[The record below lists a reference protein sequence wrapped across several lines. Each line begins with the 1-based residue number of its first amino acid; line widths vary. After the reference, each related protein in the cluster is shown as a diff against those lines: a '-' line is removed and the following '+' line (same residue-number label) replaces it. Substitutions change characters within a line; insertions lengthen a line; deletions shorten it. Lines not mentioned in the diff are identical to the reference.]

1 MPPLRRNR
9 PQRTPRDP
17 ARPGRRRPGVESPP
31 VGPQIPEIPDLPDMP
46 DLEPSIVF
54 RALSQNIPFL
64 MLPVRIETRFYHNPH
79 RLRIRIYPDQIHVN
93 SHQSALS
100 PREAQLGR
108 RFWEVSWKMGAERA
122 KQIFKRLADTLG
134 VWRAA
139 WVMEA
144 TTPTNIAAFGSGEPA
159 FPKLDESKTRA
170 APASLELLPTR
181 WFAVGYLH
189 GEIVM
194 VEYGEPITAGL
205 HLAPFEAQS
214 GTDSERWL
222 KDFEAAKRVGMAL
235 EVALE
240 GSKRVIADQGLDE
253 LFVIGTCTGEPRA
266 LAQMLETTLQGHYYT
281 RGFDFAP
288 QGTPTNNTESVR
300 SPWSWES
307 ADSDLVFERI
317 WQPAATLAGSYRE
330 RFSSALGLDADG
342 IASRAVHGE
351 IIDIPSMEAMNQ
363 ALWYVTWGEYLR
375 FMLNHDG
382 DSVLDDDTLEWA
394 REWFS
399 GQVHGGAPYP
409 AFHIGAIPY
418 GVLPIQIQPV
428 PLNPQDSETY
438 LQTALWYLRAGWEQS
453 LVNVPHLDPAAVA
466 SADDAPIET
475 DLEQVNDNL
484 IALLSSHPHPASFY
498 IRESNNLRT
507 MPFWSLLFDPVDL
520 YEGQKEL
527 LAPKVTVF
535 DPTWGRQIDDQLKDT
550 FQSLPEQAEY
560 FEDIIAVI
568 DEGIEALEKEIQDI
582 CDTFDGPLPV
592 EVAELIAAKQ
602 DAIDERNAARLV
614 ANNIIRLLDSHAE
627 RVAPHNTLGLPRMEE
642 VLSAETPN
650 VDQFYFA
657 YKSDDDVT
665 AWGGLPFAQAPDAA
679 DGSTTAVYLP
689 WLVDY
694 ARDAVTGDGPEGISD
709 PAPLLFQLLKHAI
722 DRAREWDNTSIF
734 VIDGILNDL
743 NEVGGLSSAARVSKL
758 HTLEKDVAR
767 LTNATR
773 ILSSALQS
781 KPDDPVLLAF
791 TSVPA
796 DIYIKSANALRTY
809 QRVMRRKSPRLE
821 EMIVLLDQCAVQPR
835 AFRTVAAAPF
845 GTKVPGTLKYLP
857 TSRGRHVN
865 EIALAIEVLAA
876 LTPGDLELRMQ
887 ETLGLA
893 MHRLDAWISAY
904 AEQRLSALRSKQ
916 PAGIQIGGFSWVENL
931 RPDAAGTAS
940 SQGYIHAPS
949 MTQAAAAAV
958 LRSGYSAYSDDS
970 ATSPLSID
978 LRSDRVRVAAWLM
991 DGLRQGQRLNDLL
1004 GYRFERYLHDH
1015 RLDIWIEPVRD
1026 VIREQGTTEL
1036 SNSRQKVI
1044 VDGLALL
1051 ELWDEGRGSLQ
1062 TLLPSVTDATG
1073 GTHAFA
1079 EIVPALKTLVMT
1091 TDAMSDLIL
1100 AESVHALVQGDYER
1114 ATAVYA
1120 ASALG
1125 DVAPPEARSVLTP
1138 NTGRAITHRIAILP
1152 QAQASPWNGQDVSI
1166 RSRTEPTL
1174 ESWAASI
1181 LGSPEYVRF
1190 RIALEDGSIE
1200 VASLANL
1207 PVTALD
1213 AIYLVPPDGGSL
1225 TGSPLGTLI
1234 LSEWC
1239 RTTGT
1244 SAGVSIIA
1252 DVPVEEEEITLGD
1265 FILLANRL
1273 RAVLS
1278 SARAAVS
1285 SDFVPGTTETN
1296 AGINL
1301 EELVRRIDRL
1311 VNEFAGAASGI
1322 EVRSGAPFSALLRLS
1337 YFNLPQAIPTTF
1349 DEALLAQQLA
1359 SVITGATK
1367 RRNEVVAKWSA
1378 LRSNAATMTTEQVLR
1393 GVQDTVALILGR
1405 DFPLM
1410 PRFNVS
1416 STGAVFQDE
1425 AALSQTDPSPV
1436 AGWLLKIARVHPDI
1450 AVFRDLITAAEA
1462 LRDQEIFR
1470 FSIAQQPHITGEP
1483 WIGTQRPL
1491 AVSDRISIAFTTN
1504 GTAASLQG
1512 EIGGLIVDQWIERIP
1527 TDHEMTGV
1535 AVHFD
1540 APSSRPP
1547 QTLLLAMPPESDGW
1561 SLDAAVAVVREAF
1574 AMARLRAVAPETLG
1588 EYGHQLPAVY
1598 LITHPDTIGAES
1610 DGE

>member
-170 APASLELLPTR
+170 APASLELLQPVSNFYRPAGSRWAICTAKLSWSNTANPSQRDCTLRHLRRSPVPTR
-181 WFAVGYLH
+181 N
-189 GEIVM
+189 
-194 VEYGEPITAGL
+194 AGSKTL
-205 HLAPFEAQS
+205 N
-214 GTDSERWL
+214 
-222 KDFEAAKRVGMAL
+222 EAAKRVGMAL

-288 QGTPTNNTESVR
+288 QGTPTNNTESVRSPWSWEIR

-694 ARDAVTGDGPEGISD
+694 RSTCRGWWTMRAMQSRETDRKA
-709 PAPLLFQLLKHAI
+709 FQTQL
-722 DRAREWDNTSIF
+722 RF
-734 VIDGILNDL
+734 C
-743 NEVGGLSSAARVSKL
+743 SSFSNMPSTVPGSG
-758 HTLEKDVAR
+758 T
-767 LTNATR
+767 T
-773 ILSSALQS
+773 LQS
-781 KPDDPVLLAF
+781 
-791 TSVPA
+791 S
-796 DIYIKSANALRTY
+796 
-809 QRVMRRKSPRLE
+809 
-821 EMIVLLDQCAVQPR
+821 
-835 AFRTVAAAPF
+835 
-845 GTKVPGTLKYLP
+845 
-857 TSRGRHVN
+857 
-865 EIALAIEVLAA
+865 
-876 LTPGDLELRMQ
+876 
-887 ETLGLA
+887 
-893 MHRLDAWISAY
+893 
-904 AEQRLSALRSKQ
+904 
-916 PAGIQIGGFSWVENL
+916 
-931 RPDAAGTAS
+931 
-940 SQGYIHAPS
+940 
-949 MTQAAAAAV
+949 
-958 LRSGYSAYSDDS
+958 
-970 ATSPLSID
+970 
-978 LRSDRVRVAAWLM
+978 
-991 DGLRQGQRLNDLL
+991 
-1004 GYRFERYLHDH
+1004 
-1015 RLDIWIEPVRD
+1015 
-1026 VIREQGTTEL
+1026 
-1036 SNSRQKVI
+1036 
-1044 VDGLALL
+1044 
-1051 ELWDEGRGSLQ
+1051 
-1062 TLLPSVTDATG
+1062 
-1073 GTHAFA
+1073 
-1079 EIVPALKTLVMT
+1079 
-1091 TDAMSDLIL
+1091 
-1100 AESVHALVQGDYER
+1100 
-1114 ATAVYA
+1114 
-1120 ASALG
+1120 
-1125 DVAPPEARSVLTP
+1125 
-1138 NTGRAITHRIAILP
+1138 
-1152 QAQASPWNGQDVSI
+1152 
-1166 RSRTEPTL
+1166 
-1174 ESWAASI
+1174 
-1181 LGSPEYVRF
+1181 
-1190 RIALEDGSIE
+1190 
-1200 VASLANL
+1200 
-1207 PVTALD
+1207 
-1213 AIYLVPPDGGSL
+1213 
-1225 TGSPLGTLI
+1225 
-1234 LSEWC
+1234 
-1239 RTTGT
+1239 
-1244 SAGVSIIA
+1244 
-1252 DVPVEEEEITLGD
+1252 
-1265 FILLANRL
+1265 
-1273 RAVLS
+1273 
-1278 SARAAVS
+1278 
-1285 SDFVPGTTETN
+1285 
-1296 AGINL
+1296 
-1301 EELVRRIDRL
+1301 
-1311 VNEFAGAASGI
+1311 
-1322 EVRSGAPFSALLRLS
+1322 
-1337 YFNLPQAIPTTF
+1337 
-1349 DEALLAQQLA
+1349 
-1359 SVITGATK
+1359 
-1367 RRNEVVAKWSA
+1367 
-1378 LRSNAATMTTEQVLR
+1378 
-1393 GVQDTVALILGR
+1393 
-1405 DFPLM
+1405 
-1410 PRFNVS
+1410 
-1416 STGAVFQDE
+1416 
-1425 AALSQTDPSPV
+1425 
-1436 AGWLLKIARVHPDI
+1436 
-1450 AVFRDLITAAEA
+1450 
-1462 LRDQEIFR
+1462 
-1470 FSIAQQPHITGEP
+1470 
-1483 WIGTQRPL
+1483 
-1491 AVSDRISIAFTTN
+1491 
-1504 GTAASLQG
+1504 
-1512 EIGGLIVDQWIERIP
+1512 
-1527 TDHEMTGV
+1527 
-1535 AVHFD
+1535 
-1540 APSSRPP
+1540 
-1547 QTLLLAMPPESDGW
+1547 
-1561 SLDAAVAVVREAF
+1561 
-1574 AMARLRAVAPETLG
+1574 
-1588 EYGHQLPAVY
+1588 
-1598 LITHPDTIGAES
+1598 
-1610 DGE
+1610 

>member
-1 MPPLRRNR
+1 
-9 PQRTPRDP
+9 
-17 ARPGRRRPGVESPP
+17 
-31 VGPQIPEIPDLPDMP
+31 
-46 DLEPSIVF
+46 
-54 RALSQNIPFL
+54 
-64 MLPVRIETRFYHNPH
+64 MLPVRLETRFYHNPK

-108 RFWEVSWKMGAERA
+108 RFWEVAWKMGAERA

-144 TTPTNIAAFGSGEPA
+144 TTPTNIAAFGKGEPM
-159 FPKLDESKTRA
+159 FPKLDESKTQA

-189 GEIVM
+189 GEVVM

-205 HLAPFEAQS
+205 HFAPFEAQS

-222 KDFEAAKRVGMAL
+222 NDFEAAKRVGMAI

-240 GSKRVIADQGLDE
+240 GSKGAIADQGLDE
-253 LFVIGTCTGEPRA
+253 LFVIGTCTGEPTA

-288 QGTPTNNTESVR
+288 QGTPTSNTESVR

-307 ADSDLVFERI
+307 TDSDLVFERI
-317 WQPAATLAGSYRE
+317 WQPAATIPGSYRE
-330 RFSSALGLDADG
+330 RFSSALGLNADG
-342 IASRAVHGE
+342 IASRAIHGE
-351 IIDIPSMEAMNQ
+351 IMDIPGMEAMNQ
-363 ALWYVTWGEYLR
+363 ALWYITWGEYLR
-375 FMLNHDG
+375 FMLNQDG
-382 DSVLDDDTLEWA
+382 ESLLDDDTLDWA
-394 REWFS
+394 RDWFS
-399 GQVHGGAPYP
+399 GQVRGGAPYP
-409 AFHIGAIPY
+409 AFHIGSIPY
-418 GVLPIQIQPV
+418 GILPVQIQPV
-428 PLNPQDSETY
+428 PVNPQDAATY
-438 LQTALWYLRAGWEQS
+438 LQTVLWHLRAGWERS

-475 DLEQVNDNL
+475 DLEQVNDSL

-527 LAPKVTVF
+527 LAPKVTEF
-535 DPTWGRQIDDQLKDT
+535 DPTWGRQIDDQLKNI
-550 FQSLPEQAEY
+550 FQSLPEQREY

-568 DEGIEALEKEIQDI
+568 DEGIEALEQEIQDI
-582 CDTFDGPLPV
+582 GDTFDGPLPV

-602 DAIDERNAARLV
+602 NAIDERNAARLV
-614 ANNIIRLLDSHAE
+614 ANNIVRLLDSHAE
-627 RVAPHNTLGLPRMEE
+627 RVAPHNELGLPRVEE

-657 YKSDDDVT
+657 YKDDDEVT
-665 AWGGLPFAQAPDAA
+665 AWGNLPLVQAADAA
-679 DGSTTAVYLP
+679 EGGTAAVYLP
-689 WLVDY
+689 WLEDY

-722 DRAREWDNTSIF
+722 ERAREWDNESIF
-734 VIDGILNDL
+734 VIDGILLDL
-743 NEVGGLSSAARVSKL
+743 NEMGELSSAARMSKL
-758 HTLEKDVAR
+758 RTIDKDLGR
-767 LTNATR
+767 LTRTTA
-773 ILSSALQS
+773 ILSSVLQS
-781 KPDDPVLLAF
+781 NPDDPVRLAV
-791 TSVPA
+791 TSAPA
-796 DIYIKSANALRTY
+796 DIYIRAADALRTY
-809 QRVMRRKSPRLE
+809 QRVMRRKSPKLE
-821 EMIVLLDQCAVQPR
+821 ELIVLLDQCAAQPR
-835 AFRTVAAAPF
+835 AFHAAAAAPIA
-845 GTKVPGTLKYLP
+845 TKVPGTLEYLP
-857 TSRGRHVN
+857 VIPGYHAN
-865 EIALAIEVLAA
+865 EVASAIAALAS

-916 PAGIQIGGFSWVENL
+916 PAGVQIGGFSWVENL

-949 MTQAAAAAV
+949 MTQAATAAV
-958 LRSGYSAYSDDS
+958 LRSGYSAYSDGS

-978 LRSDRVRVAAWLM
+978 LRSDRVRVAAWIM
-991 DGLRQGQRLNDLL
+991 DGIRQGQRLNDLL

-1015 RLDIWIEPVRD
+1015 WLDIWIDPVRD
-1026 VIREQGTTEL
+1026 IIREQGTTEL

-1062 TLLPSVTDATG
+1062 SLLPSVTDATG
-1073 GTHAFA
+1073 NIHAFA
-1079 EIVPALKTLVMT
+1079 QIIPALESLVWA

-1114 ATAVYA
+1114 ASAVYA

-1138 NTGRAITHRIAILP
+1138 NTGPAITHRIAILP
-1152 QAQASPWNGQDVSI
+1152 QAQPSLWNGQDASI
-1166 RSRTEPTL
+1166 RSRIEPAL
-1174 ESWAASI
+1174 EGWAASV

-1190 RIALEDGSIE
+1190 RIALEDGSIQD
-1200 VASLANL
+1200 ASLANL

-1213 AIYLVPPDGGSL
+1213 AIYLAPLDGGSL

-1239 RTTGT
+1239 RTTGS

-1252 DVPVEEEEITLGD
+1252 DVPVADDEMTLDD

-1278 SARAAVS
+1278 SARAATA
-1285 SDFVPGTTETN
+1285 SDFIPGATETSV
-1296 AGINL
+1296 GINL
-1301 EELVRRIDRL
+1301 KELVRRIDRL
-1311 VNEFAGAASGI
+1311 VSEFAGAVSGI
-1322 EVRSGAPFSALLRLS
+1322 EVRSSAPFNALRRLS
-1337 YFNLPQAIPTTF
+1337 HFNLPQALPTTF
-1349 DEALLAQQLA
+1349 DEAILEQQLA
-1359 SVITGATK
+1359 SVITGAT
-1367 RRNEVVAKWSA
+1367 RRRDEVVAKWSA
-1378 LRSNAATMTTEQVLR
+1378 LQSNAMTMTAEQVLR
-1393 GVQDTVALILGR
+1393 GAQETAALILGR
-1405 DFPLM
+1405 EFPLM
-1410 PRFNVS
+1410 PRLNLS

-1425 AALSQTDPSPV
+1425 AILSQTDPSPV
-1436 AGWLLKIARVHPDI
+1436 ASWLLKIARVHPDT
-1450 AVFRDLITAAEA
+1450 ALFRDLITAAEA
-1462 LRDQEIFR
+1462 LRDQKIFG
-1470 FSIAQQPHITGEP
+1470 FSIAQQPHIPGEH
-1483 WIGTQRPL
+1483 WIGTQRPS
-1491 AVSDRISIAFTTN
+1491 AAGDRISIAFTTN
-1504 GTAASLQG
+1504 GAVASLRG

-1547 QTLLLAMPPESDGW
+1547 QTLLLAMPPGSEGW
-1561 SLDAAVAVVREAF
+1561 SLDAAVAVVHEAF

-1588 EYGHQLPAVY
+1588 EYGHQIPAAY